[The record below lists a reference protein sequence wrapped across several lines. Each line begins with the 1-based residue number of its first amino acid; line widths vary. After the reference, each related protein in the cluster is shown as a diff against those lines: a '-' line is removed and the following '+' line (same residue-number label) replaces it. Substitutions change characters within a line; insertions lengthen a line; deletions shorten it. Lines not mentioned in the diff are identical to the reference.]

1 MKKTRLPAG
10 KGLFRPLIYN
20 VSGFKKS
27 PHRIM
32 MTAFIL
38 AFSCLFQ
45 QVQASGPGNRQQ
57 QISISKSAIPIKDVL
72 KEVEH
77 QSPFRFL
84 YNHTHVDVSEKVN
97 VNVRSVS
104 VPKALD
110 EIFRNTDIGYKISG
124 RQVILYK
131 RANLRLDSVSLKT
144 HDEMLRSGAPVFL
157 VSGKVTTSSGEAI
170 PGVNVLLK
178 GRQSGTTTDLSG
190 SYSIEVPGESAVLI
204 FSYIGFVTQEVEIK
218 KQTNIS
224 VTLIESVETLREA
237 VVTALGVKREKRSLG
252 YSVGNV
258 EGTSIN
264 QTPQNNVLNSLSGKV
279 AGVQIS
285 QMGGGVGS
293 SVSMIIR
300 GANSLNSD
308 NQPLFVID
316 GVPVANKLSNSF
328 AGADMGNPISD
339 INPNDI
345 ANVSILK
352 GPSAAALYGSRAGN
366 GVVLITTKSGTGG
379 KKGLGVSLNTS
390 VVLDMPLKYVQV
402 QNKFGS
408 GKATH
413 LLGEEENETWG
424 AELDAGELWA
434 QWNSNG
440 VKVPLVSYPNRFK
453 DFFQTGL
460 TNTNNVSVN
469 GNYEKGNFRLSVGN
483 MKNRGIVPNTDL
495 SRITLAL
502 NTTYNIT
509 DKLRASVNLNVTESG
524 SDNRPMIDASRNDP
538 VRSIYETGSQVNI
551 NDLREYWMP
560 GLKGIEQRR
569 YKSKQNNPFFLV
581 YENPTS
587 FRRDRTVSKIQLDY
601 DITKTISITGRYAR
615 DSYEEILEAKKAY
628 SNYEAVKGGYEVS
641 NNYRKESNLDL
652 IVAYK
657 KNFNENWSLNAMA
670 GASRLEQYTRSLYN
684 SASAL
689 VIPGLYTIS
698 NGAPGTFDPRS
709 SLIRKLLYGVYASAS
724 VGYKDMVYLDLTA
737 RNDWTS
743 TLKKG
748 NNSYFYPSASLSV
761 IVSEMVKM
769 PDWINMAKLRAGYA
783 QVGNDVTPYS
793 LVQTY
798 STALDWGEAK
808 SMFMD
813 GTLRNPELKPEI
825 STSHEIGIDM
835 KFLNNRLGL
844 EATYYERGNKNQILS
859 IGTPIESGASSKQI
873 NAGLV
878 QSKGFE
884 LGIQATPVQNENFTW
899 DMNFTLSRN
908 RTYIKRLAEGI
919 KYFAFTSYSGAEV
932 RTYEGG
938 QIGDIYMAPMLTV
951 KDQSSQYFGYPIV
964 TNGGFY
970 QTDNDVNNLVKIGNF
985 NHDFMI
991 GFQPTIRYKNFT
1003 LFANVDW
1010 RQGGQFYSNTMMF
1023 LGNNGQLEETLS
1035 GVPYDPNRS
1044 IEEQIREN
1052 PEKYLGNWVG
1062 GRNAAYGGFP
1072 WPEGSSEA
1080 AIRKQDASLN
1090 PGVFV
1095 SKDAAGKD
1103 VYKENLGGPGS
1114 KWIDT
1119 FSAYRYANRP
1129 FPDRNLYSAT
1139 YVKLREVSVTYH
1151 LPKTFVNRF
1160 KIQNAS
1166 LAVVGNN
1173 LFMWTKAGI
1182 EGLDPER
1189 AFRPNGTSWSQ
1200 GVEYYNVLPWTGS
1213 LGFKLNVDF

>member
-1 MKKTRLPAG
+1 MA
-10 KGLFRPLIYN
+10 
-20 VSGFKKS
+20 
-27 PHRIM
+27 
-32 MTAFIL
+32 
-38 AFSCLFQ
+38 
-45 QVQASGPGNRQQ
+45 
-57 QISISKSAIPIKDVL
+57 
-72 KEVEH
+72 
-77 QSPFRFL
+77 
-84 YNHTHVDVSEKVN
+84 
-97 VNVRSVS
+97 
-104 VPKALD
+104 
-110 EIFRNTDIGYKISG
+110 
-124 RQVILYK
+124 
-131 RANLRLDSVSLKT
+131 
-144 HDEMLRSGAPVFL
+144 
-157 VSGKVTTSSGEAI
+157 
-170 PGVNVLLK
+170 
-178 GRQSGTTTDLSG
+178 
-190 SYSIEVPGESAVLI
+190 
-204 FSYIGFVTQEVEIK
+204 
-218 KQTNIS
+218 
-224 VTLIESVETLREA
+224 
-237 VVTALGVKREKRSLG
+237 
-252 YSVGNV
+252 
-258 EGTSIN
+258 
-264 QTPQNNVLNSLSGKV
+264 
-279 AGVQIS
+279 
-285 QMGGGVGS
+285 GGVGS

-587 FRRDRTVSKIQLDY
+587 FKRDRTVSKIQLDY

-628 SNYEAVKGGYEVS
+628 SNYEAVKGAYEVS
-641 NNYRKESNLDL
+641 NNYRKETNLDL

-657 KNFNENWSLNAMA
+657 KNFNDNWSLNAMA

-748 NNSYFYPSASLSV
+748 NNS
-761 IVSEMVKM
+761 
-769 PDWINMAKLRAGYA
+769 N
-783 QVGNDVTPYS
+783 
-793 LVQTY
+793 
-798 STALDWGEAK
+798 
-808 SMFMD
+808 
-813 GTLRNPELKPEI
+813 
-825 STSHEIGIDM
+825 
-835 KFLNNRLGL
+835 
-844 EATYYERGNKNQILS
+844 
-859 IGTPIESGASSKQI
+859 
-873 NAGLV
+873 
-878 QSKGFE
+878 
-884 LGIQATPVQNENFTW
+884 
-899 DMNFTLSRN
+899 
-908 RTYIKRLAEGI
+908 
-919 KYFAFTSYSGAEV
+919 
-932 RTYEGG
+932 
-938 QIGDIYMAPMLTV
+938 
-951 KDQSSQYFGYPIV
+951 
-964 TNGGFY
+964 
-970 QTDNDVNNLVKIGNF
+970 
-985 NHDFMI
+985 
-991 GFQPTIRYKNFT
+991 
-1003 LFANVDW
+1003 
-1010 RQGGQFYSNTMMF
+1010 
-1023 LGNNGQLEETLS
+1023 
-1035 GVPYDPNRS
+1035 
-1044 IEEQIREN
+1044 
-1052 PEKYLGNWVG
+1052 
-1062 GRNAAYGGFP
+1062 
-1072 WPEGSSEA
+1072 
-1080 AIRKQDASLN
+1080 
-1090 PGVFV
+1090 
-1095 SKDAAGKD
+1095 
-1103 VYKENLGGPGS
+1103 
-1114 KWIDT
+1114 
-1119 FSAYRYANRP
+1119 
-1129 FPDRNLYSAT
+1129 
-1139 YVKLREVSVTYH
+1139 
-1151 LPKTFVNRF
+1151 
-1160 KIQNAS
+1160 
-1166 LAVVGNN
+1166 
-1173 LFMWTKAGI
+1173 
-1182 EGLDPER
+1182 
-1189 AFRPNGTSWSQ
+1189 
-1200 GVEYYNVLPWTGS
+1200 
-1213 LGFKLNVDF
+1213 